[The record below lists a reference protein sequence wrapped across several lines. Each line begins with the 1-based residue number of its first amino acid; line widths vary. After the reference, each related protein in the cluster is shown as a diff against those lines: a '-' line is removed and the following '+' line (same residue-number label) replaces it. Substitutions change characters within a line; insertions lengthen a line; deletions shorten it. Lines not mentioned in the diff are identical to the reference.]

1 VRTPWAGTVGEVPE
15 LNDHDPTPLWAQL
28 AGALRADIEA
38 GTLSGRV
45 PSARALAAA
54 YSVSRETAVRA
65 LRALADEGLTVS
77 VRGRGT
83 FTVPRDD

>member
-1 VRTPWAGTVGEVPE
+1 VPQLDE
-15 LNDHDPTPLWAQL
+15 DSPEPLWLQL
-28 AGALRADIEA
+28 AGHLRADIES
-38 GTLSGRV
+38 GKLSGRV

-65 LRALADEGLTVS
+65 LRSLADEGLIVS

-83 FTVPRDD
+83 FVRRDG